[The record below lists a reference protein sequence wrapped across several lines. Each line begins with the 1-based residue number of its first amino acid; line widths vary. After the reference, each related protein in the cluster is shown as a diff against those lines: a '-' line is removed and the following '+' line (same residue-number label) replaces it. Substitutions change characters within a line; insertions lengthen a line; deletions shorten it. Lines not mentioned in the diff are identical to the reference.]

1 MKETPPMRLHHDLR
15 EFVGLLNAHRV
26 EYLVVGAF
34 CLALHGRPR
43 FTGDLDIFI
52 ASTKRNADRMLAAL
66 RAFGF
71 GKIGLR
77 RGDFLKTG
85 QVIQLGVAPHRI
97 DLLTGLDGVNFRSEW
112 RRRQRT
118 RLDGIP
124 CWFLSRAGLIR
135 NKLATGRPQD
145 IVDVGSL
152 RRSPRRYGKPK
163 GTEN

>member
-1 MKETPPMRLHHDLR
+1 MKATPPLRLHHDLR

-52 ASTKRNADRMLAAL
+52 SSTKRNAERMMAVL

-71 GKIGLR
+71 GKIGLQR
-77 RGDFLKTG
+77 SDFLKTG
-85 QVIQLGVAPHRI
+85 QVIQLGIAPHRI
-97 DLLTGLDGVNFRSEW
+97 DLLTTLDGVSFGNEW

-118 RLDGIP
+118 RLDGVP
-124 CWFLSRAGLIR
+124 CWFLSREGLIC

-145 IVDVGSL
+145 LVDVDSL
-152 RRSPRRYGKPK
+152 RRPSRISR
-163 GTEN
+163 